1 MHTPP
6 RSASLVL
13 VSVLALPAA
22 AEGLSC
28 ETLRE
33 QIGAKIRA
41 GGVSQFTL
49 VVAEQAAKVEGR
61 VVGSCERGSRKIVYT
76 AGKGGSSEAI
86 LTECKDGTVS
96 VGGRCGR

>member
-1 MHTPP
+1 MPTPP
-6 RSASLVL
+6 RLAGLLLASA
-13 VSVLALPAA
+13 LALPAS

-28 ETLRE
+28 GTLRD
-33 QIGAKIRA
+33 QIATKIRA

-49 VVAEQAAKVEGR
+49 VIAEQAAKVDGR
-61 VVGSCERGSRKIVYT
+61 VVGSCERGSRKVVYT

>member
-6 RSASLVL
+6 RWAGLLLASA
-13 VSVLALPAA
+13 LALPAA

-49 VVAEQAAKVEGR
+49 VIAEQSAKVEGR
-61 VVGSCERGSRKIVYT
+61 VVGSCGRGSRKIVYT
-76 AGKGGSSEAI
+76 AGKGSSGDAI

>member
-1 MHTPP
+1 MRTLPGP
-6 RSASLVL
+6 FGLLLAAT
-13 VSVLALPAA
+13 LALPAA

-33 QIGAKIRA
+33 QISAKIRA

-49 VVAEQAAKVEGR
+49 VIADPSAKVDGR

-76 AGKGGSSEAI
+76 AGAGRGGDAI